1 MGVARQ
7 LYQLQEIDLELESV
21 EQALAQI
28 ASRLGQDQAVVAA
41 QEEFV
46 KQQRRLEDLQRQQHT
61 AEWEVDNLATKLA
74 AVDEELYSGRIGNP
88 KELAN
93 LQHEADGLKSRHSQA
108 EDRALEVMEQVAAME
123 ARVAAQGS
131 ELGRMEEEWTNEQQR
146 LGAEGERYQELKA
159 DLEQR
164 RQQLVSGIDASAV
177 SVYEDIRR
185 RKNRAVAVIE
195 QGICRGCGIS
205 LSTTQLQQAKS
216 DRLVQCGSCGRI
228 LFFA

>member
-21 EQALAQI
+21 DQALAQI
-28 ASRLGQDQAVVAA
+28 AGLLGQDQAVVAA
-41 QEEFV
+41 QKEFV
-46 KQQRRLEDLQRQQHT
+46 KQQRRLEELQRQQHA
-61 AEWEVDNLATKLA
+61 AEREVDDLATKVA

-93 LQHEADGLKSRHSQA
+93 LQHEADGLKARRSKA
-108 EDRALEVMEQVAAME
+108 EDRALEVMEQVASME

-131 ELGRMEEEWTNEQQR
+131 ELGSMGEEWANEQQR
-146 LGAEGERYQELKA
+146 LEAEGERYQELKA
-159 DLEQR
+159 DLEQKR
-164 RQQLVSGIDASAV
+164 RQLVSGIDASAV
-177 SVYEDIRR
+177 GVYEDIRR
-185 RKNRAVAVIE
+185 RKNRAVAIVE

-205 LSTTQLQQAKS
+205 LSTKQLQQAKS

>member
-21 EQALAQI
+21 DQALAQI
-28 ASRLGQDQAVVAA
+28 AGRLGQDQAVVAA
-41 QEEFV
+41 QKEFV
-46 KQQRRLEDLQRQQHT
+46 KQQRRLEELQRQQRA
-61 AEWEVDNLATKLA
+61 AEREVDDLATKLA

-93 LQHEADGLKSRHSQA
+93 LQHEADGLKARRSKA
-108 EDRALEVMEQVAAME
+108 EDRALEVMEQVASME

-131 ELGRMEEEWTNEQQR
+131 ELGRMEEEWATEQQR
-146 LGAEGERYQELKA
+146 LEAEGERYQELKA
-159 DLEQR
+159 DLEQK

-177 SVYEDIRR
+177 GVYEDIRR
-185 RKNRAVAVIE
+185 RKNRAVAIVE